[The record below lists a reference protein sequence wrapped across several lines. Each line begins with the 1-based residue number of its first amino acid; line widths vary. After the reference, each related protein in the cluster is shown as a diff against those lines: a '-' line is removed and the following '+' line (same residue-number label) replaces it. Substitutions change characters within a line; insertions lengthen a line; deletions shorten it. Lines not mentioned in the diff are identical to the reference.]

1 MKNILHTSY
10 KLYVPPTEK
19 EKMDDPPHAL
29 QTPVL
34 DNVAEKDSDESDTD
48 WSFLPGDAKEGE

>member
-1 MKNILHTSY
+1 MKNISQVINCMFPRW
-10 KLYVPPTEK
+10 KK

-34 DNVAEKDSDESDTD
+34 DSFAEKDSDESDTD
-48 WSFLPGDAKEGE
+48 WSFLPGDAQEGE